1 MKNIFYQNGRVYL
14 ITDRAIAGISHF
26 EIARQAMR
34 AGVRTIQVR
43 EKNLPRARLFEE
55 AVLIRKVTRRYGATF
70 IINDY
75 VDIAMA
81 SGADGVHLGQDD
93 LPVKEA
99 RRILGKGKIIGISAH
114 SLEQAREA
122 QRDGADYVGFGPVF
136 RTLTKD
142 AGRPKGT
149 GSLRKIR
156 PFIRIPVVAIGGI
169 NAGNVRDVLDAGAD
183 AVAVASSV
191 LSGKIRDN
199 VKELF
204 RLLR

>member
-1 MKNIFYQNGRVYL
+1 
-14 ITDRAIAGISHF
+14 
-26 EIARQAMR
+26 MR

-81 SGADGVHLGQDD
+81 SDADGVHLGQDD